1 MTEIGAV
8 ERPKS
13 SFMDMKYAVAN
24 GEIRFVSSIYNF
36 ERAPCP
42 PHVLT
47 NPILCLFTYR
57 VLSALVVA
65 ERCVK
70 LSFVLYESDAVEECV
85 AVRLLIPLLYDM
97 EIDLT
102 DLR

>member
-24 GEIRFVSSIYNF
+24 GEIRFVSSIYHF
-36 ERAPCP
+36 ERPPCP
-42 PHVLT
+42 APVLAD
-47 NPILCLFTYR
+47 PILSLFTYR
-57 VLSALVVA
+57 VLGALVVP
-65 ERCVK
+65 EGCVE
-70 LSFVLYESDAVEECV
+70 LSLVLCESDAVEECV
-85 AVRLLIPLLYDM
+85 AVRLLIPLLYYMKFDVA
-97 EIDLT
+97 

>member
-24 GEIRFVSSIYNF
+24 GEIRFVSSIYHF
-36 ERAPCP
+36 ERPPCP
-42 PHVLT
+42 P
-47 NPILCLFTYR
+47 PILADPIMSLFTNR
-57 VLSALVVA
+57 VLGALVVP
-65 ERCVK
+65 EGCVE
-70 LSFVLYESDAVEECV
+70 LSLMLYETDTVEERV
-85 AVRLLIPLLYDM
+85 AVGLLVPLLYYM
-97 EIDLT
+97 EIDVA